1 MSGTPDKTRRIVR
14 CRALPIVA
22 LSGVWLGRDR
32 PVDQAGDKARKG
44 QCVQGVES
52 RTLFEEK
59 MRDTKISGTVLQY
72 QLQVISQ
79 VINPV
84 GASQSGLL
92 CGAKG
97 RRLYRVLFGV
107 NHLVIRIILDMQN
120 FSVHHLTTKIR
131 EECPGFVGRSA
142 KKKKKKKKKK
152 VCPIPCDSQCTISI
166 IFGQGLY

>member
-131 EECPGFVGRSA
+131 EECPVHPVSLSLSLYRWRVPQSGPSG
-142 KKKKKKKKKK
+142 
-152 VCPIPCDSQCTISI
+152 
-166 IFGQGLY
+166 GLAT